1 MEEMKNHVGD
11 SVCLYLCPDYILPV
25 IFKII
30 SSKLK
35 KLITFSHKMII
46 YYSY

>member
-1 MEEMKNHVGD
+1 MKNHVGD

-25 IFKII
+25 IFEII
-30 SSKLK
+30 SSKVKK
-35 KLITFSHKMII
+35 KLIAFSHKIII